1 MTKVVTGHR
10 PLSETQIARMN
21 EIKTAGRELGA
32 LLEKI
37 ILDDG
42 SAVMK
47 DGAVCSPHESIDS
60 HCMAIA
66 KTKIQTGIMWAVR
79 AIAKPEGF
87 C

>member
-1 MTKVVTGHR
+1 MKQGVTGHR

-21 EIKTAGRELGA
+21 EIKSAGRELGD

-37 ILDDG
+37 IVDDT
-42 SAVMK
+42 
-47 DGAVCSPHESIDS
+47 AVCSLHESIDRR
-60 HCMAIA
+60 CMAIA
-66 KTKIQTGIMWAVR
+66 KTEIQTGIMWAVR